1 MKIKF
6 AYTALLFIALLTSCS
21 EQDYYDPNS
30 QVIPDE
36 LSDLTVPSGFDW
48 TTSSNIS
55 VNLDVND
62 QYDGLYYYQLEVF
75 NQNPIIS
82 PNASL
87 LAKGLAKKNEPF
99 KAKVTYAKSDS
110 ILYVQET
117 DPTGKRSVRAL
128 YTSNALKSASVA
140 TLKSGSTKSLDINYT
155 APTRTYTTPSNATVI
170 SGASYNISYSSNQY
184 VIPAGQTFEGQ
195 INNGSWY
202 DAYVYVEGTWKNTS
216 TNTELNNLKI
226 IIQDGGKYIPTQTSS
241 NIKANG
247 SAKIVVATTGQFN
260 PDKKEVNVDM
270 NNENGQIVNNSTVFN
285 INNISNI
292 RSLFNYGTMSSSGT
306 LSANTSNVQVVNESS
321 LTVQNLSINNN
332 ANLINKGQFTV
343 NGNTFLQNS
352 IINNNAAFTTQNI
365 TVNDATIENGCKFII
380 ADKGTFQGTT
390 LNTAAETLLISN
402 ILDLQSNNKINLG
415 SHAIMNVTNELKFS
429 NTGTS
434 INGPASG
441 NKALVKLE
449 KFSITEWRHPAFTGY
464 LEIESSNY
472 PANSGST
479 GYDVP
484 SDTKYVNFVRKGEST
499 VDIEA
504 TSCNEGGNVV
514 QRGGPGIITYP
525 ISATL
530 GTTYTYAFEDNYPS
544 IGDYDMNDFVLD
556 IDLGFTLS
564 AANKVSK
571 IDIQSK
577 VRAVGATKR
586 LAAAIQLDGVL
597 KGNIK
602 SITNS
607 NTSFSGDVFS
617 MSNGLEND
625 QDYAVIPLT
634 DNAHALFGATT
645 SQIINTKAG
654 ENHLPA
660 KDITIS
666 ILFNDP
672 IDISTVSLIDM
683 LNVFIVNGGY
693 NTSNRKEVHLRNY
706 AATKKST
713 DVSSGRNYSTSDLVY
728 GIRVPLSFKYPLEW
742 VRIIDAYPQFKS
754 WVSSNGL
761 NYPNWYQAYETNKV
775 YLLEQ

>member
-36 LSDLTVPSGFDW
+36 LSDLTVPSNFDW

-55 VNLDVND
+55 LNLEVND
-62 QYDGLYYYQLEVF
+62 EYNGSYYYKLQVF

-82 PNASL
+82 PDASL
-87 LAKGLAKKNEPF
+87 LAEGLAKQNEPF

-117 DPTGKRSVRAL
+117 DPTGKRSVKAI
-128 YTSNALKSASVA
+128 YVSNGLKSASLA
-140 TLKSGSTKSLDINYT
+140 TLKSGSTKSLNINYT

-170 SGASYNISYSSNQY
+170 SGSSYNISSSSNHY

-195 INNGSWY
+195 INNSSWY
-202 DAYVYVEGTWKNTS
+202 DAYVYVEGTWKNS
-216 TNTELNNLKI
+216 SANLDLNNMKI
-226 IIQDGGKYIPTQTSS
+226 IIQNGGKYIPTRSS
-241 NIKANG
+241 TAIKVNG
-247 SAKIVVATTGQFN
+247 SGKLVVATTGQFN

-270 NNENGQIVNNSTVFN
+270 NNESGQIINNSTVFN
-285 INNISNI
+285 VNNILNI
-292 RSLFNYGTMSSSGT
+292 RDLFNYGTMSASGK
-306 LSANTSNVQVVNESS
+306 LSANTSNVLIVNESS
-321 LTVQNLSINNN
+321 LTTKELSINNN
-332 ANLINKGQFTV
+332 ANLINKDQLTV
-343 NGNTFLQNS
+343 DVNTFLQNS
-352 IINNNAAFTTQNI
+352 IINNSATFSTKNI
-365 TVNDATIENGCKFII
+365 TVNDATIENGCQFIVTET
-380 ADKGTFQGTT
+380 GTFQGATI
-390 LNTAAETLLISN
+390 NAAAESLLKGSMI
-402 ILDLQSNNKINLG
+402 DLQGNNKVNLG
-415 SHAIMNVTNELKFS
+415 SYAIFNVTNELKFS
-429 NTGTS
+429 NSGTS
-434 INGPASG
+434 INGPTTG
-441 NKALVKLE
+441 NKALLKLK
-449 KFSITEWRHPAFTGY
+449 KFTVVGWRRPAFTGY

-472 PANSGST
+472 PANT
-479 GYDVP
+479 GATAYDVP
-484 SDTKYVNFVRKGEST
+484 SDTKYVNFVRTGEST
-499 VDIEA
+499 LNIA
-504 TSCNEGGNVV
+504 SNKCNDGGNVID
-514 QRGGPGIITYP
+514 RGGPIIITYP
-525 ISATL
+525 LNATL

-544 IGDYDMNDFVLD
+544 IGDYDMNDFILD

-564 AANKVSK
+564 AANKLSK
-571 IDIQSK
+571 LDIKTK

-607 NTSFSGDVFS
+607 NSSFSGDVFS

-634 DNAHALFGATT
+634 DNAHALFGANT
-645 SQIINTKAG
+645 SQIINTKIG
-654 ENHLPA
+654 ETHLPA
-660 KDITIS
+660 KAITIS
-666 ILFNDP
+666 IEFNQP
-672 IDISTVSLIDM
+672 IDIANVSLIDM
-683 LNVFIVNGGY
+683 LNVFIINGGY

-713 DVSSGRNYSTSDLVY
+713 DVSSGKNYSTSDLVY
-728 GIRVPLSFKYPLEW
+728 GIRVPQSFKYPLEW
-742 VRIIDAYPQFKS
+742 VRVIDAYPQFKS

-761 NYPNWYQAYETNKV
+761 NYPNWYETYETNKV